1 MKTAKISNADAEALQ
16 LTDLPKYLVEVFG
29 FDIDGV
35 TTFVRTN
42 SSWYFTQG
50 ECNEIS

>member
-42 SSWYFTQG
+42 SCWYFTQG
-50 ECNEIS
+50 EHNEIS